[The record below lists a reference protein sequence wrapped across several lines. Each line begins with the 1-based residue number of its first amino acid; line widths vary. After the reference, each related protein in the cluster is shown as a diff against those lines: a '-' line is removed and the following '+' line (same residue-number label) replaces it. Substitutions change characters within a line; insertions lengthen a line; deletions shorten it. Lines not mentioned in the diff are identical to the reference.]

1 MNVGYLDY
9 KKLKEFYTIPEL
21 CELFEMTKS
30 ELRSKCE
37 QYHIIVPIVTIP
49 WIKTRASMTITTN
62 RRPSST
68 GKAPGSSV
76 LSWKLTVRVS
86 VRLTPLRF

>member
-37 QYHIIVPIVTIP
+37 QYHITPTRNEIGEAGFTKYDVRKLHTKLCYEELNQQKEWDP
-49 WIKTRASMTITTN
+49 WA
-62 RRPSST
+62 
-68 GKAPGSSV
+68 
-76 LSWKLTVRVS
+76 
-86 VRLTPLRF
+86 